1 MGIQERRQRE
11 KERRKQQIMVAAKRV
26 FIKKGYNRTTMENIA
41 EEAELSAGT
50 LYLYFK
56 SKSELWA
63 TLSVRVL
70 QYLLM
75 RLEHLLTHQDTDDV
89 GNISELKAVLL
100 DAYEFDPM
108 IFKNLFNLQTSDSLK
123 DLSPGLID
131 EIKSLGQQCLSKIAV
146 IFQQGIDQGKF
157 TDRHPKAIADIVWSL
172 FSGVVLWEGSKHL
185 GAASSVRLQTTMETA
200 FEILEKGIL
209 SNREHLAQEG

>member
-1 MGIQERRQRE
+1 MGIQERRKRE
-11 KERRKQQIMVAAKRV
+11 KERRRQQIMVAAKRV
-26 FIKKGYNRTTMENIA
+26 FVKKGYNRTTMENIA

-75 RLEHLLTHQDTDDV
+75 RLEHLLTHQNSEDI
-89 GNISELKAVLL
+89 GNIAELKAVLL

-108 IFKNLFNLQTSDSLK
+108 IFKNLFNLQTSDTLM
-123 DLSPGLID
+123 DLSPELIN
-131 EIKSLGQQCLSKIAV
+131 EIKSLGQQSLNKIAL
-146 IFQQGIDQGKF
+146 IFQQGIDQGIF
-157 TDRHPKAIADIVWSL
+157 LDRHPKAIADIVWSL
-172 FSGVVLWEGSKHL
+172 FSGVVLWEGSKHV
-185 GAASSVRLQTTMETA
+185 GDEPSENLQTTMETA

-209 SNREHLAQEG
+209 NQREHVA